1 MKVIL
6 CFFLFTVFFY
16 SCWNIESGDR
26 QVEPDTP
33 RMEDAVRLLTVAD
46 SFYHA
51 NEYDSAGQLYSIYL
65 ETDSACAGCYYKRGF
80 CFVMQGFEFR
90 ELAIADLKRAAGL
103 KYRLPDCYYNLGLLH
118 SFYDDEKAL
127 HFFTL
132 CLDLDPDHVKAKKE
146 LAFCRWRM
154 AKERR

>member
-1 MKVIL
+1 MM
-6 CFFLFTVFFY
+6 
-16 SCWNIESGDR
+16 R
-26 QVEPDTP
+26 
-33 RMEDAVRLLTVAD
+33 
-46 SFYHA
+46 
-51 NEYDSAGQLYSIYL
+51 
-65 ETDSACAGCYYKRGF
+65 
-80 CFVMQGFEFR
+80 GFEFR
-90 ELAIADLKRAAGL
+90 ELAIADLKRAAEL

-132 CLDLDPDHVKAKKE
+132 CLEEDPNHVKSKKR